1 MPKTEAELMQQF
13 EELVTDMR
21 GLANGLLKP
30 KEPANLKYIEN
41 RFFHLTRIV
50 RQNPEQAEAVLFCA
64 DAMWHLLYETAHGGV
79 GVQHRRDG
87 LPHVVAD
94 ADTIN
99 LALDQ
104 ARIDHPEIINITKL
118 RKNVCEDLVIGRST
132 LLEKTKYDPFK
143 K

>member
-1 MPKTEAELMQQF
+1 MPKTEAELLQQF
-13 EELVTDMR
+13 EKTIADMR
-21 GLANGLLKP
+21 ELANGLLKP
-30 KEPANLKYIEN
+30 KNPANLQYIEQ
-41 RFFHLTRIV
+41 RLFRLTKIV
-50 RQNPEQAEAVLFCA
+50 RKSPEQAEAVLWCA

-87 LPHVVAD
+87 LPHVVED

-118 RKNVCEDLVIGRST
+118 RKKVCAGLGIGRST
-132 LLEKTKYDPFK
+132 LLQKTKYDPFK